1 MSPTWIEPPPKTR
14 KTGCLGKGCIMLVVF
29 LILLGVAFFV
39 GGYVG
44 VRYVVTSEQPK
55 QIPQVETSETE
66 QAAVKQRWEE
76 FKAGPR
82 SAPIVEAAP
91 TPTDATTTTEVAP
104 TPTATPSSNRIELS
118 AADINQLIAGSRKL
132 NGKAFVSIENNIAR
146 VQVSVPLE
154 KAGFRGRFLNGELQV
169 RSASDRN
176 PRNIEITEVSLG
188 GVSDKILNTLLGF
201 RSLRS
206 YADEYATEYD
216 IRSFAI
222 EDNKVVIENGGK
234 TIPGV
239 AP

>member
-1 MSPTWIEPPPKTR
+1 M
-14 KTGCLGKGCIMLVVF
+14 MLVVF

-44 VRYVVTSEQPK
+44 VRYVVTSDQPK
-55 QIPQVETSETE
+55 QIPEIETSEAD

-82 SAPIVEAAP
+82 APVEAAT
-91 TPTDATTTTEVAP
+91 TPADGTTVTEAP
-104 TPTATPSSNRIELS
+104 TPTPSSNRIELS
-118 AADINQLIAGSRKL
+118 AADINQLIAGSKKL
-132 NGKAFVSIENNIAR
+132 RGKAFVTIENNVAR

-154 KAGFRGRFLNGELQV
+154 KAGFHGRFLNGELQV
-169 RSASDRN
+169 RSAPDRN
-176 PRNIEITEVSLG
+176 PRNIEITEVSVG

-206 YADEYATEYD
+206 YADEYAAEYD

-239 AP
+239 TP